1 MKPAW
6 QRSWVTPLACQM
18 GFACILYSKYCHH
31 KEMKQSCSYFFSLP
45 CNVPGSRRLIAGK
58 SKKKTETSLERIVLF
73 FDVWQ
78 KENVTLVIWVRFIN
92 SVWDGFLFFF
102 SVGRGGS
109 QPCLSVWQ
117 SGSMMRYVVIFCVD
131 IQDVSLLFTLLKLN
145 VSNFRIVNQVKV
157 FVYRLSSQWFYSWT
171 VKSLGTWE
179 LSLSF
184 SAYA

>member
-1 MKPAW
+1 
-6 QRSWVTPLACQM
+6 M
-18 GFACILYSKYCHH
+18 GW
-31 KEMKQSCSYFFSLP
+31 FS
-45 CNVPGSRRLIAGK
+45 
-58 SKKKTETSLERIVLF
+58 
-73 FDVWQ
+73 
-78 KENVTLVIWVRFIN
+78 
-92 SVWDGFLFFF
+92 FFF

-157 FVYRLSSQWFYSWT
+157 FVYRLNC
-171 VKSLGTWE
+171 E